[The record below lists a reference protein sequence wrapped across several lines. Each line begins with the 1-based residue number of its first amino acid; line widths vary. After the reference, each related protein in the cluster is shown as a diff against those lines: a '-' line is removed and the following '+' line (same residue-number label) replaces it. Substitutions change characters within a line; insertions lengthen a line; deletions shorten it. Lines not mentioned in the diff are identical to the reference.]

1 MASGVMTSPPVKVTM
16 RDERQF
22 VSEATGTISVL
33 AANGTIV
40 SFRQRGDDY
49 VIRVL
54 LGETIAEVG
63 FGFWDRALARSWLL
77 SACEVLVP
85 GLLRNSRRSVAVV
98 IGAMVES
105 GFEFPDATAVPPLGF
120 EQYHAIIRRRG
131 V

>member
-1 MASGVMTSPPVKVTM
+1 MASGVITSGSVNIAM

-22 VSEATGTISVL
+22 VSEASGTISVL
-33 AANGTIV
+33 TANGTIV
-40 SFRQRGDDY
+40 SFRQRGDAY

-63 FGFWDRALARSWLL
+63 FGFWDRVLARSWLL

-85 GLLRNSRRSVAVV
+85 GLLRNSRRSLSVV

-105 GFEFPDATAVPPLGF
+105 GFELPDATAVPPLGF
-120 EQYHAIIRRRG
+120 EQYRAIIRRRG